1 METLLGIVIGIA
13 ATVVVSHYYFRRSMN
28 KRLSIY
34 ALMSNRVFSGID
46 ASVRSHL
53 KFLFHDEEISELQ
66 QIELIV
72 ANDGDRAISN
82 CIQPLRFQLPESIK
96 ILDASILH
104 KSPNE
109 LDVSM
114 IRGSSEAIGHFLEFD
129 FPLLNKGDFFL
140 VKLLLDGKL
149 PIREMQF
156 QVQADDLPR
165 TIKPEWLPD
174 GATSTSKRKVEWA
187 GVIAGSV
194 LLVPCA
200 VMAFLALAH
209 FETTPGSFPW
219 PWETFKY
226 SWPST
231 VLLVVSALVSPLI
244 GLVGVILFFGIGFEG
259 FFKRNPKFPLP
270 EELRGR
276 GYALFA
282 QRLADFDDIIEDREA
297 AKTKGKEPIQRTSV
311 VTIQHG

>member
-1 METLLGIVIGIA
+1 METLLGIVIGII
-13 ATVVVSHYYFRRSMN
+13 ATVIVSHYYFRRSIN

-53 KFLFHDEEISELQ
+53 KFLFHDDEISELQ

-72 ANDGDRAISN
+72 ANDGERAISN

-104 KSPNE
+104 RSPKE

-114 IRGSSEAIGHFLEFD
+114 IQGNSEAIGHFLEFD

-140 VKLLLDGKL
+140 VKLLVDGRL

-156 QVQADDLPR
+156 QIQADDLPR

-174 GATSTSKRKVEWA
+174 GATSTSKRKIEWT
-187 GVIAGSV
+187 GVVVGSIF
-194 LLVPCA
+194 LVSC
-200 VMAFLALAH
+200 VVVAFLALAH
-209 FETTPGSFPW
+209 HDATPGSFPW
-219 PWETFKY
+219 PWDTFKY

-231 VLLVVSALVSPLI
+231 VLLVVSALVSAFIGLI
-244 GLVGVILFFGIGFEG
+244 GIIFFIGIGFES
-259 FFKRNPKFPLP
+259 FLKRNPKFPLP

-282 QRLADFDDIIEDREA
+282 QRLADFDDTTEDREA
-297 AKTKGKEPIQRTSV
+297 AKAAGKEPAQRTSV